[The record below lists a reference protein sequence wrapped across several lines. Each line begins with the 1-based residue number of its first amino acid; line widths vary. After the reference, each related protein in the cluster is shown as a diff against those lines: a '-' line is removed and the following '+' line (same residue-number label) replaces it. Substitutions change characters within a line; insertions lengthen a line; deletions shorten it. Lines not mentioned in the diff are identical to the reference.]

1 MTHPLFGAAYY
12 PEHCSAERWSTDA
25 RLMQQAGINT
35 VRLAEFAWSRLE
47 PKAGAF
53 DFAWLNEA
61 HPEILPVNEDG
72 QRAGFGMRRHYCPTQ
87 PAFHAATRRI
97 VETMARHYRQ
107 HPAVFAWQIDN
118 ELGNITN
125 GIRCHCSSCRTTFQ
139 YWLRQRYGSLERL
152 NSLWGTVFWSQ
163 EYSAWEQIPT
173 PMRNVRPAIP
183 GSAHNPALYLDFAR
197 FTSESWVQY
206 QQLQVQILR
215 DLCP

>member
-47 PKAGAF
+47 PKAGVF
-53 DFAWLNEA
+53 DFAWLDKAINILMAHGIQVILGTPTAAPPAWLIQA

-87 PAFHAATRRI
+87 PAFHAATRRV
-97 VETMARHYRQ
+97 VEAMARHYQQ

-125 GIRCHCSSCRTTFQ
+125 GTRCHCSSCRT
-139 YWLRQRYGSLERL
+139 S
-152 NSLWGTVFWSQ
+152 
-163 EYSAWEQIPT
+163 
-173 PMRNVRPAIP
+173 
-183 GSAHNPALYLDFAR
+183 
-197 FTSESWVQY
+197 VQ
-206 QQLQVQILR
+206 
-215 DLCP
+215 